1 MIRVKVLALGEVVF
15 SLSGRDAG
23 RFYLVTEIIDDEYV
37 SIVDGNLR
45 RVDSPKKKKIK
56 HLKTEGVVIDKIREK
71 LEQDKKIF
79 DAEVKSALR
88 PYNGSI

>member
-1 MIRVKVLALGEVVF
+1 MKRVKVLALGEVVF

-56 HLKTEGVVIDKIREK
+56 HLKTEGVVIDKTREK
-71 LEQDKKIF
+71 LEQDNIIF
-79 DAEVKSALR
+79 DAGVKSALR

>member
-1 MIRVKVLALGEVVF
+1 MKRVKVLTLGEVVF

>member
-1 MIRVKVLALGEVVF
+1 MKRVKVLTLGEVVF

-45 RVDSPKKKKIK
+45 RIDSPKKKKIK

>member
-1 MIRVKVLALGEVVF
+1 MKRVKVLTLGEVVF

-71 LEQDKKIF
+71 LKQDKKIF

>member
-1 MIRVKVLALGEVVF
+1 MKWVKVLALGEVVF

-37 SIVDGNLR
+37 CIVDGNLR

-88 PYNGSI
+88 PYNGSK

>member
-1 MIRVKVLALGEVVF
+1 MKRVKVLALGEVVF